1 MIINDAAHALHIKA
15 ISLLMRL
22 LLFFIA
28 LAAACSVSSVQTCA
42 LTHVDTN
49 SDGFIDAAEIDYF
62 ITENPCNARPMPTSG
77 ASVISVCDRDSDGR
91 LGVADA
97 SHVSGCL
104 TNPGLLALACSI
116 CASCA

>member
-1 MIINDAAHALHIKA
+1 
-15 ISLLMRL
+15 MRL
-22 LLFFIA
+22 LLLLIA
-28 LAAACSVSSVQTCA
+28 VAASCSVSYVQTCA

-77 ASVISVCDRDSDGR
+77 ARVIGVCDRDSDGR

-97 SHVSGCL
+97 AHVSGCL

-116 CASCA
+116 CASCV